1 MNYAYKNY
9 NYIFEELLGGF
20 AIFFVILG
28 LLVLVWA
35 ICTVIALWKVYKK
48 AGKNGWE
55 CIIPF
60 YSYWVLTEIAEINWW
75 WFLLAMTDSIISLI
89 GLDNLSTVATLVS
102 IFARF
107 NIYYNIAKKFNKTN
121 GTAVCAGIFSGIF
134 ILIFGFSK
142 NEVYD
147 ASIPVS
153 KNGIFGNPENEF
165 NSTNNYGHA
174 VTPSTTSV
182 DGKNDSSVVDERT
195 VDHSFC
201 GNCGTKLSKDML
213 FCPNCGKENK

>member
-1 MNYAYKNY
+1 MYSYRDY
-9 NYIFEELLGGF
+9 D
-20 AIFFVILG
+20 AIFSGLFGGLAVFLMILI
-28 LLVLVWA
+28 LL
-35 ICTVIALWKVYKK
+35 IIALAVVYIVATWKMFKK
-48 AGKNGWE
+48 AGKGGWE
-55 CIIPF
+55 SIVPF
-60 YSYWVLTEIAEINWW
+60 YSSWVLVEIAGLNWW
-75 WFLLAMTDSIISLI
+75 WFLLFILGIILKVEF
-89 GLDNLSTVATLVS
+89 DNFYLS
-102 IFARF
+102 F
-107 NIYYNIAKKFNKTN
+107 NIFGFLANFICYYNIARKFGKDKT
-121 GTAVCAGIFSGIF
+121 TAVFAGIFSFIF
-134 ILIFGFSK
+134 VLIFGLSK

-153 KNGIFGNPENEF
+153 KNGIFGNPETEF
-165 NSTNNYGHA
+165 NSTNNYDHP